1 MNFPHFR
8 GVLSAALL
16 AITAIVA
23 SAPAGAANLTAEI
36 DADYAYLDALY
47 KHFHQNPEIS
57 FQEKE
62 SAARLVQ
69 ELGALGFEVTDGVGG
84 YGIVAILKNGI
95 GPTVMIRAD
104 MDALPVKEQSWVDY
118 PSKVTTIDDAGNEVS
133 VMHACGHDVHMTV
146 FVGTARR
153 LVAMKEKWR
162 GTLMMIGQPA
172 EERGAG
178 AREMLADGLFTRFPR
193 PDYNVALHTS
203 AALPAGTIGHVSGWA
218 LANVDSVDITVR
230 GIGGHGAYPH
240 MTKDPVMIA
249 SQIVLALQT
258 IVSREINPQ
267 SPAVITVGSIH
278 GGTKHNI
285 ISNEVKLQI
294 TVRSYSDEVRAQLL
308 DGIRRVA
315 ANVGRGAG
323 LPEDL
328 LPVVIHQEGEYTPST
343 YNDPELTARLVEAI
357 GGADGGSAV
366 QQVSPVMGGEDFSR
380 YGRQDP
386 PIPSVMFWL
395 GGVDPEQVK
404 RAEAGEI
411 KLPSLHSPLFAPV
424 PEPTLKSGVHAMTT
438 AALELLGKP

>member
-1 MNFPHFR
+1 
-8 GVLSAALL
+8 LSIIAF
-16 AITAIVA
+16 T
-23 SAPAGAANLTAEI
+23 PAGAADLTAEI

-69 ELGALGFEVTDGVGG
+69 ELSALGFEVTDRVGG
-84 YGIVAILKNGI
+84 YGIVAVMKNGA
-95 GPTVMIRAD
+95 GPTVMLRAD

-118 PSKVTTIDDAGNEVS
+118 PSLVTTIDDAGNEVS

-153 LVAMKEKWR
+153 LAAMKDKWS
-162 GTLMMIGQPA
+162 GTLVMIGQPA

-178 AREMLADGLFTRFPR
+178 ARAMLEDGLFKRFPR
-193 PDYNVALHTS
+193 PDYNVALHTNPT
-203 AALPAGTIGHVSGWA
+203 LPAGTIGYVSGWA

-240 MTKDPVMIA
+240 MTKDPVVIA
-249 SQIVLALQT
+249 SQIVMALQT

-285 ISNEVKLQI
+285 ISNEVKLQL
-294 TVRSYSDEVRAQLL
+294 TVRSYSDDVRDQLL
-308 DGIRRVA
+308 GGIRRVA
-315 ANVGRGAG
+315 ANVGRVAG

-328 LPVVIHQEGEYTPST
+328 LPVVIHQKDEYTPST
-343 YNDPELTARLVEAI
+343 YNDPDLTARLVAAI
-357 GGADGGSAV
+357 GGADGGPET
-366 QQVSPVMGGEDFSR
+366 QRTGPVMGGEDFSR
-380 YGRQDP
+380 YGRQEP
-386 PIPSVMFWL
+386 KIPSVMFWL
-395 GGVDPEQVK
+395 GGVDPMQVK
-404 RAEAGEI
+404 RAQAGKI
-411 KLPSLHSPLFAPV
+411 NLPSLHSPLFAPV
-424 PEPTLKSGVHAMTT
+424 PEPTLKGGVHAMTT
-438 AALELLGKP
+438 AALELLAKP